1 MEQKKTDLLRSALSK
16 ASIEHITLAD
26 FASQILD
33 LVEDSVVGEN
43 DPESLKALERKLQ
56 NLLVEHVSGDQT

>member
-16 ASIEHITLAD
+16 ASIEQITLAD